1 MAHLFRR
8 GTFQYSPGCVEHT
21 SALTHLI
28 HEARTYH
35 KDLPEICPDR
45 ANVYG
50 CIAHQ
55 LILAIMQLYHITDH
69 LIRNYFNNI
78 HLRFWS
84 KRLTT
89 TSFKGFDI
97 RVILFVMGMHMI
109 IKVVEME

>member
-1 MAHLFRR
+1 
-8 GTFQYSPGCVEHT
+8 
-21 SALTHLI
+21 
-28 HEARTYH
+28 
-35 KDLPEICPDR
+35 
-45 ANVYG
+45 
-50 CIAHQ
+50 
-55 LILAIMQLYHITDH
+55 MQLYHITDH